1 MIQLKITGMTCD
13 SCAMHVKDAR
23 REPGVRAASVSYPKA
38 QAEVE
43 SDPHVT
49 VEALTTAVARVGY
62 GARPAGTSTPPAG
75 LLDKARGWFGAG
87 AQREGANCRCTSP

>member
-13 SCAMHVKDAR
+13 SCAMHVKDALE

-62 GARPAGTSTPPAG
+62 GANAKVGS
-75 LLDKARGWFGAG
+75 
-87 AQREGANCRCTSP
+87 

>member
-1 MIQLKITGMTCD
+1 
-13 SCAMHVKDAR
+13 MHVKDAR
-23 REPGVRAASVSYPKA
+23 SGSRRAASVSYPKA

-75 LLDKARGWFGAG
+75 LLDKARGSVPARS
-87 AQREGANCRCTSP
+87 ASELPLPSP